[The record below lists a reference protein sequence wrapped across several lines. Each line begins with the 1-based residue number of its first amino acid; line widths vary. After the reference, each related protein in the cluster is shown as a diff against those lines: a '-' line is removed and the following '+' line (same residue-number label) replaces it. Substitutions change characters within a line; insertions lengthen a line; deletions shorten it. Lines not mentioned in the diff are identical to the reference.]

1 MRKIKFW
8 AIALLSFLTVTF
20 GSVLFKRVIAVTLCG
35 ILGMDSSVCYF
46 WGGVSAAQPPKNSEI
61 AQVDIFRNDNS
72 SPHQSDIFRNDGG
85 NSTPPSTDIF
95 TNPNL
100 RTPNTPP
107 QNPDLPSSQTELSN
121 TIVLSSPTV
130 KHISSDTLK
139 IFWNSEQGCNFSI
152 TLKNTID
159 ELYQESVDF
168 LSVSEEV
175 CGVSSFT
182 ARANPEGTR
191 LEVQKNGDINSFI
204 LQVQNSESVKITR
217 RTPTEETEVGVF
229 PVQKEYWKSLDKKIG
244 GIKYSVKQQDRVVTE
259 ALCTGARRS
268 CAGFATIGTVAGLL
282 SVATAATGVGL
293 AASVPLTTISAAT
306 TTLGIGCW
314 LMFGGNLPVPPPL
327 SNAHKLVEIGSGI
340 YDYLGFYTGT
350 LSEESEASYRT
361 GNRGIRQPSDRFFD
375 RELAEV
381 RKELGVDFCDE
392 DKDEQ
397 PQTIA
402 QQPSLSVTANPSQ
415 VEVNQESI
423 IEVTFED
430 PTCSAHS
437 VYIVSPTLTT
447 NATTPVSSEDACGG
461 TVKFRAQSSEGDGY
475 GCKTYESGFTV
486 RVRREQNRNF
496 GFSTEAIL
504 TIVGREGSLDYRSCY
519 PEVYNF

>member
-1 MRKIKFW
+1 
-8 AIALLSFLTVTF
+8 
-20 GSVLFKRVIAVTLCG
+20 
-35 ILGMDSSVCYF
+35 MDSSVCYF
-46 WGGVSAAQPPKNSEI
+46 WGGVSAAQPPNSYEI

-72 SPHQSDIFRNDGG
+72 SPQQTDIFRNDGG

-107 QNPDLPSSQTELSN
+107 QNPDLPSSQTDLSN

-152 TLKNTID
+152 TLKNTTD

-191 LEVQKNGDINSFI
+191 LEVQKNEDIDSFI
-204 LQVQNSESVKITR
+204 LQVQDSESVKITR
-217 RTPTEETEVGVF
+217 RTPTEETEIGVF
-229 PVQKEYWKSLDKKIG
+229 SVQKEYLKSLDKKIG
-244 GIKYSVKQQDRVVTE
+244 KNKYSVKQQDRVVTE

-314 LMFGGNLPVPPPL
+314 LMFGGPIPVP
-327 SNAHKLVEIGSGI
+327 SGNNAPKLLEIGSGI
-340 YDYLGFYTGT
+340 YDYLAGTYTLG
-350 LSEESEASYRT
+350 EESEAAYRM
-361 GNRGIRQPSDRFFD
+361 GNRGIREPSNDFFD

-381 RKELGVDFCDE
+381 RKELGVNFCDE
-392 DKDEQ
+392 DKNEQ
-397 PQTIA
+397 PQPIA
-402 QQPSLSVTANPSQ
+402 QQPSQEVKKCRVSWDDIVANNEPNWGGEYHNRGVCVIRGAVMTSQ
-415 VEVNQESI
+415 GLADGTNQCG
-423 IEVTFED
+423 
-430 PTCSAHS
+430 TCNT
-437 VYIVSPTLTT
+437 YIGNTSPT
-447 NATTPVSSEDACGG
+447 PGSCDA
-461 TVKFRAQSSEGDGY
+461 
-475 GCKTYESGFTV
+475 
-486 RVRREQNRNF
+486 
-496 GFSTEAIL
+496 
-504 TIVGREGSLDYRSCY
+504 GSLNRMGLRISTLYCPPNWDSGW
-519 PEVYNF
+519 